1 VHPSLSNLHT
11 ACSAQVQGSRVVG
24 IDFGSL
30 IEMSSY
36 LDLGF
41 AQDYPRLAFA
51 FGLRL
56 SRHGSLQLWGDLY
69 IA

>member
-1 VHPSLSNLHT
+1 
-11 ACSAQVQGSRVVG
+11 VQGSRVVG